1 MSRLTRYILREHFAP
16 FVYSLLLIV
25 FLFMLNFSFQ
35 VLGKILGKGL
45 PSTLIVEF
53 FLYNI
58 AWILALAVP
67 MSVLIATLMAFGRLA
82 SDHEI
87 TALKATGVS
96 IFRLI
101 LPVMLAGTVICIG
114 MIAYNNWILPG
125 FNYKSSLLRKTIYR
139 KQPTMQIE
147 EGLFML
153 DVPGYVLNARKIQSG
168 TQRMFGVTIFDESD
182 RKVHTTI
189 VADSADLEFD
199 EMLASFEL
207 RLFSGQIHQRRWSKV
222 NDYTRLDFRESRMR
236 IAARNMVINRQT
248 SKYRGDREQTI
259 GQMMERIRR
268 WEENPERNK
277 DRLRSYWVEVHKK
290 FSIPVAI
297 ILFVLIGGP
306 LGIKSGSGS
315 LVVSGMLSVV
325 FFLIYWIFLIGGED
339 LADAGVLS
347 PAVAMWTPNLLL
359 LLLGIWLFRSA
370 LRDGTPIQ
378 LPGWI
383 TRLLRR
389 NTDRTE
395 LHVKEEEAMAELAR
409 EIGKDTGDKPQP

>member
-153 DVPGYVLNARKIQSG
+153 DVPGYVLNARKIESG